1 MREHT
6 SQQHRMAE
14 HIGREKHKIREEEV
28 KIIARESNTW
38 CRKIRKVV
46 EIRTH
51 TPEINRD
58 NGYDLPAA
66 MYNKILQPHPQGVRD
81 EHILKA

>member
-14 HIGREKHKIREEEV
+14 HIGRENHKIKEEEV

-51 TPEINRD
+51 KPEINRD
-58 NGYDLPAA
+58 NGYDLPAR
-66 MYNKILQPHPQGVRD
+66 YKKILQPHLQGVRD
-81 EHILKA
+81 KHVLKA